1 MITRGIVEE
10 IVDKYNVKV
19 RLPLLDGATK
29 GSTRKTTSELRTM
42 VICTLPRVDLN
53 LQVGDVVFVAF
64 EDRTE
69 TRAVILGCLF
79 RENPTSTK
87 ASIQASTIRV
97 ENGATLPL
105 YTQIGEVTYEE
116 IQRLHGVRDNLQK
129 QIDALVDRIE
139 IIEAK
144 LEIGG

>member
-10 IVDKYNVKV
+10 VVDKYNVRV
-19 RLPLLDGATK
+19 RLPLLDGVAK
-29 GSTRKTTSELRTM
+29 GSTRKTTNELRAM

-69 TRAVILGCLF
+69 TRAVVLGCLF
-79 RENPTSTK
+79 RENPTSTM

-97 ENGATLPL
+97 ENGATLPIC
-105 YTQIGEVTYEE
+105 TQIGDVTDEE

-129 QIDALVDRIE
+129 QIDSLIDRIE
-139 IIEAK
+139 LIEAK